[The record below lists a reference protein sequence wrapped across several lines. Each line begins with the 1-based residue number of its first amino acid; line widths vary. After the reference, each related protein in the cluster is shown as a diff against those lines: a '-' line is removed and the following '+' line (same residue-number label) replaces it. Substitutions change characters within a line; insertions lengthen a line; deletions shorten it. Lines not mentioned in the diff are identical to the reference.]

1 LIIILKLSLA
11 KEKQMSK
18 PRKYTNLNFSV
29 YEAKILYTKEV
40 TDRPFT
46 QWTKIAQINNKELKD
61 IDFAKLDEN
70 RAFRDFDEQL
80 YYMLDESE
88 EIYDGLELDDGVYVV
103 ANDYENDITFTL
115 DEDGYVVSS
124 TKKIQAL
131 KKLEN

>member
-1 LIIILKLSLA
+1 
-11 KEKQMSK
+11 MSK

-61 IDFAKLDEN
+61 IDFAKLEEN
-70 RAFRDFDEQL
+70 RAFRDFDERL
-80 YYMLDESE
+80 YYFLDESE

-103 ANDYENDITFTL
+103 DHDYECVATFML
-115 DEDGYVVSS
+115 DEHGYVVSN
-124 TKKIQAL
+124 TKKYGELNEI
-131 KKLEN
+131 N

>member
-1 LIIILKLSLA
+1 
-11 KEKQMSK
+11 MSK